1 MATNPQQMQAQADM
15 MARMQQ
21 GAAQPYMPSS
31 TPGGSAGRG
40 TSNMA
45 MKKGGKVKKMA
56 EGGKTNPKE
65 IFYDN
70 SEPGSSGGYQGTH
83 NIPTGGGE
91 KRGGLMKTKKMAK
104 GGSASSRADGC
115 AVRGK
120 TKA

>member
-1 MATNPQQMQAQADM
+1 MATSSQQMQAQAD

-56 EGGKTNPKE
+56 
-65 IFYDN
+65 
-70 SEPGSSGGYQGTH
+70 
-83 NIPTGGGE
+83 
-91 KRGGLMKTKKMAK
+91 K
-104 GGSASSRADGC
+104 GGSASSRADGI
-115 AVRGK
+115 ATKGKTRGK
-120 TKA
+120 MC